1 MDHVHLMGSG
11 PHLLNGCSNSTT
23 SVTVTPSYSVTATPS
38 SLVSSVTA
46 SVIPA
51 LTSRVDDD
59 GSSATSIFPPNI
71 MVLVAMVMS
80 LLYQFNYCMS

>member
-23 SVTVTPSYSVTATPS
+23 SVTVTPS
-38 SLVSSVTA
+38 SLVSLVTA
-46 SVIPA
+46 SVIPTP
-51 LTSRVDDD
+51 TSRVDDD